1 MRDYANPLLLL
12 VVVILLACRMSG
24 LGNAVSWDASLLALC
39 VTAFV
44 VDAALAVARAMS
56 RRRAL
61 MSTVWAMVYL
71 VLGSCVWVVSGGSA
85 SEEGE
90 LSDLQRLEA
99 ACAAGGDPLAVDEN
113 GDSLL
118 TVAAS
123 VGRLRVVE
131 KVLTCGTP
139 VPAQQLHEAARRA
152 AENGRDRVLERLLV
166 AGVAPDTA
174 VDSTTLLCAAAQN
187 AQKKTVALLLQ
198 RGASAR
204 LADAEGTT
212 PLIHAVIADSAPVVQ
227 QLLQAGA
234 DVTATDAAGRDA
246 ASYVRSNKVEA
257 ALAPATE

>member
-24 LGNAVSWDASLLALC
+24 LGNAVSWDAWLLALC

-71 VLGSCVWVVSGGSA
+71 VVGSCVWVMSGDSSQDD
-85 SEEGE
+85 SE
-90 LSDLQRLEA
+90 LAALQRLEA
-99 ACAAGGDPLAVDEN
+99 ECSMVGNPLAVDEN

-131 KVLTCGTP
+131 NVLTSATA
-139 VPAQQLHEAARRA
+139 VPTEMLHEAARRA
-152 AENGRDRVLERLLV
+152 AENGRDRVLERLLE

-187 AQKKTVALLLQ
+187 AQKKTVVLLLQ
-198 RGASAR
+198 RGASAN
-204 LADAEGTT
+204 LADAEGTS

-227 QLLQAGA
+227 LLLQAGA
-234 DVTATDAAGRDA
+234 NAEATDAAGRDA
-246 ASYVRSNKVEA
+246 ASYVRSNKVA
-257 ALAPATE
+257 ALFTSVTE